1 MLTSKSLKSIFYFI
15 HEGFLIMP
23 KYDYKCNDENCG
35 EIFEVTQSFSDEPIA
50 NCIVCGNSSKR
61 LISRVAVHFKG
72 SGWYSTDNR
81 SKVNSDNNAK
91 SKKDTNKIKD
101 KGSKAKKTDSTKK
114 TTPNKSSVKKPS
126 NSSTKKK

>member
-15 HEGFLIMP
+15 YEGFLIMP
-23 KYDYKCNDENCG
+23 KYDYKCSDENCG

-81 SKVNSDNNAK
+81 SKVKNDDNPK
-91 SKKDTNKIKD
+91 SKKDTNKIKE
-101 KGSKAKKTDSTKK
+101 KASNTEKTDSTKK
-114 TTPNKSSVKKPS
+114 SIPKKSSVKKPS
-126 NSSTKKK
+126 NSSIKKK